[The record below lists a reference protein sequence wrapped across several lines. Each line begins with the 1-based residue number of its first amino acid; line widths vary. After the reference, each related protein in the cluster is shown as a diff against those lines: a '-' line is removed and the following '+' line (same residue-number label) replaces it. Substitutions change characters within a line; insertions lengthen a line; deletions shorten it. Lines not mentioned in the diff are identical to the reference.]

1 MRALVLEPGGRLHL
15 DLHHPEPI
23 PGPDEALVHVRQAGV
38 CATDLELVRGYAGHA
53 GVLGHEFVGV
63 VDAADPQLP
72 NRRVVADINVG
83 CARCELCRAG
93 DARHC
98 RARTTLGIRS
108 RAGVFAERVAIPR
121 ANLVEVPDSVPDDLA
136 VFAEPLAAALH
147 VLDEPHDESPITVL
161 GDGKLG
167 LLIALALAAAGSSVE
182 LIGRHPSKLEIVAQ
196 AGIATLFEPELG
208 PTPDPR
214 TAMLVEAT
222 GHPTGLARALQ
233 LVHPRGTIVL
243 KTTVAAPTP
252 VDLTAVVV
260 NELRIVGSRCG
271 QLSRAIELLASGR
284 IDPRPLIAAR
294 YPLAEAER
302 ALEHAARK
310 GMLKVLID
318 ARRSITARSSSGQQT
333 SQARNDGV

>member
-1 MRALVLEPGGRLHL
+1 MRALVLEPGGRVRL

-23 PGPDEALVHVRQAGV
+23 PGPDEALVRVREAGV

-53 GVLGHEFVGV
+53 GVLGHEFVGI
-63 VDAADPQLP
+63 VDDADPQWP
-72 NRRVVADINVG
+72 GRRVVADINVG
-83 CARCELCRAG
+83 CGRCALCRAG

-98 RARTTLGIRS
+98 RARTTLGIRA
-108 RAGVFAERVAIPR
+108 RPGVFAERVAIPR

-147 VLDEPHDESPITVL
+147 VLDEAPLVHEQEPITVL

-167 LLIALALAAAGSSVE
+167 LLIALALAAAGHATE
-182 LIGRHPSKLEIVAQ
+182 LIGRHPHKLEIAAR
-196 AGIATLFEPELG
+196 AGVTTLLEPELG
-208 PTPDPR
+208 HAPPSR
-214 TAMLVEAT
+214 TSMIVEAT
-222 GHPTGLARALQ
+222 GHPAGLARALQ

-260 NELRIVGSRCG
+260 NELRLVGSRCG

-284 IDPRPLIAAR
+284 IDPRRLIAAR
-294 YPLAEAER
+294 YELAQAEQ
-302 ALEHAARK
+302 ALEHAAQK
-310 GMLKVLID
+310 GVLKVLLD
-318 ARRSITARSSSGQQT
+318 LPRR
-333 SQARNDGV
+333 